1 MGRGPGLGLRIG
13 EGFPPVN
20 LSCKRL
26 KIMWNGEI
34 IFTLAAFAGG
44 LGLVSWMFRL
54 EKHPRQDLQPRLV
67 PTTLIMLLGG
77 LLALGAGVHL
87 LGLAGIHLPAKTP

>member
-1 MGRGPGLGLRIG
+1 MGHGPGLGPRIG

-20 LSCKRL
+20 LSCKAL
-26 KIMWNGEI
+26 KIMWNGELL
-34 IFTLAAFAGG
+34 FTLAVFIGSLSLSG
-44 LGLVSWMFRL
+44 WMFWL
-54 EKHPRQDLQPRLV
+54 EKHPRRDLKPRLA

-87 LGLAGIHLPAKTP
+87 LGLAGIHLPVKTP